1 MGASAS
7 TSGSSLTTA
16 NADPLLIVG
25 VTLLIIMML
34 VINVYTLVYWQH
46 PDDRNESYFAKG
58 IIIFGLQLSS
68 MSVLMLPIGTS
79 SPRTFHIQKRV
90 EIQLNVPPFQILPHP
105 AQHHHHHHHPPP
117 DVANNAGNPSC
128 DSGASASSIYCGGI
142 DMLTV
147 WEALFCLIAL
157 VFIVFIPFATFYYES
172 DDGTLLNPGG
182 KKKSRLLSALAY
194 ESLVV
199 IGFLCML
206 LSLYYTQA
214 ATSIPITQ
222 MELSFSNAVTAT
234 YTAPVGSGVLS
245 FLSQTL
251 TDNELAVIST
261 KYTKADKFI
270 SYQVG
275 FAVYVIALSGWIG
288 WWLFAVF
295 AGVGLA
301 VLPFDMFVAFVYRPR
316 ILAPD
321 ELATKEAEVQ
331 ERTNELLEITVM
343 LKRERMAFSQGR
355 ANRADKRGRL
365 ITDRLEIN
373 RLTQMVFLLE
383 SDVVELRSCKTVNDG
398 YNPLVPFAKLFA
410 GLIFTTISI
419 MWILQIFF
427 SMLISP
433 PPSQLLNVYLI
444 QFDGWFPMFG
454 NITYAIFSLY
464 LLFAT
469 VAGCFKIG
477 LSFLCI
483 KIHPMEVGGTYVN
496 SFLFNLGVI
505 LVCTIPIIHFCT
517 QAFAGYARNS
527 DSYLLFNLQIQYLTF
542 YSQFFVKNVFTWII
556 ILSFFIAFVYQ
567 IYRPR
572 PKASS
577 TEDFKATLAKR
588 GADYSVV
595 AGGEAA
601 GGK

>member
-1 MGASAS
+1 
-7 TSGSSLTTA
+7 
-16 NADPLLIVG
+16 
-25 VTLLIIMML
+25 ML
-34 VINVYTLVYWQH
+34 V
-46 PDDRNESYFAKG
+46 
-58 IIIFGLQLSS
+58 
-68 MSVLMLPIGTS
+68 
-79 SPRTFHIQKRV
+79 
-90 EIQLNVPPFQILPHP
+90 
-105 AQHHHHHHHPPP
+105 
-117 DVANNAGNPSC
+117 
-128 DSGASASSIYCGGI
+128 
-142 DMLTV
+142 V

-157 VFIVFIPFATFYYES
+157 IFVVFIPFATFYYES
-172 DDGTLLNPGG
+172 DDGTLLNPGA
-182 KKKSRLLSALAY
+182 KKKSRIFSAIAY
-194 ESLVV
+194 ESLVI

-206 LSLYYTQA
+206 LALYYTQA
-214 ATSIPITQ
+214 ATNIPIQQYSTA
-222 MELSFSNAVTAT
+222 FSNAVAAS
-234 YTAPVGSGVLS
+234 YTAPAGSGVMS

-251 TDNELAVIST
+251 TDNELVLIST
-261 KYTKADKFI
+261 QYTKSSKFV

-295 AGVGLA
+295 TGVGLA
-301 VLPFDMFVAFVYRPR
+301 TLPFDLFVAFIYRPR

-343 LKRERMAFSQGR
+343 LKRERMAFSQGH
-355 ANRADKRGRL
+355 ANRADKRSKL

-383 SDVVELRSCKTVNDG
+383 SDVFELRSCKTVNDG

-410 GLIFTTISI
+410 AFIFTTISI

-427 SMLISP
+427 SLLISP
-433 PPSQLLNVYLI
+433 PPNQLLNVYLI
-444 QFDGWFPMFG
+444 QFDSWFPMFG

-483 KIHPMEVGGTYVN
+483 KIHPMEVGGTYIN
-496 SFLFNLGVI
+496 SFLFNLGII

-527 DSYLLFNLQIQYLTF
+527 DSFLLFNLQIQYLTF

-556 ILSFFIAFVYQ
+556 IVCFFIAFVYQ

-577 TEDFKATLAKR
+577 AEDFKSALAKR
-588 GADYSVV
+588 GADYTSVPDK
-595 AGGEAA
+595 AA